1 MMSLIKRTNRSNYPD
16 PIGGLD
22 PWDRLF
28 ERMLTPWRATGFAR
42 FDEDNGGSF
51 SPPVD
56 IIHGESEIVLKAELP
71 GLKLEDV
78 EVTVHDDKL
87 TLEGTKSSET
97 DEKEEEYRY
106 VERRYGRFMR
116 TFQLPAAVTASKVR
130 AEFKDGVLSVHM
142 PIAEEAKPRKIE
154 VAAA

>member
-1 MMSLIKRTNRSNYPD
+1 M
-16 PIGGLD
+16 
-22 PWDRLF
+22 
-28 ERMLTPWRATGFAR
+28 
-42 FDEDNGGSF
+42 
-51 SPPVD
+51 
-56 IIHGESEIVLKAELP
+56 
-71 GLKLEDV
+71 
-78 EVTVHDDKL
+78 HDDKL

-97 DEKEEEYRY
+97 EAKEDEYRY

-116 TFQLPAAVTASKVR
+116 TFQLPATVTASKVR